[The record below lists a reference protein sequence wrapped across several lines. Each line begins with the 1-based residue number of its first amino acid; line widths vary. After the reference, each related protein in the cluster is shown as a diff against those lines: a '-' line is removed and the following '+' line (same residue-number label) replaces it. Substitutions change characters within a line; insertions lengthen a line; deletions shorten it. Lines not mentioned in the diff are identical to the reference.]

1 MDKTAGN
8 KPEKHICIGILAH
21 VDAGKTT
28 ITEQLL
34 LLGGSIRRAGS
45 VDQGTAQTD
54 WLEVER
60 RRGISVKTACAE
72 IRFGGDIIQLV
83 DTPGHV
89 DFAAEVARSLQAL
102 DGAVLVISGAE
113 GVQAHTKTIFRALS
127 EMKIPTLIV
136 VNKIDRA
143 GFEPEDVKRQIQKQL
158 TPHCIFL
165 QAVENAAD
173 EACRILPEAMLSD
186 WKDPVQEKLG
196 SEMFETLADLDGELE
211 ELYLEEKRPAMSFLL
226 EKLKSL
232 TRTGE
237 AYPAVYVSAKSGKG
251 IRQLAEAM
259 TAFLPDTSLRR
270 TEALAGV
277 VFQVTHDPVMGK
289 AAHIRLFGGKLSSR
303 DFVPIAGQK
312 PEEWEKATQIR
323 KIQGGRFLDAG
334 EMEAGEIAAVYGLS
348 RCRAGDIIGEAR
360 TDRGTGV
367 RGAAFSV
374 EPLLLVQVS
383 IADEQREMELAAAL
397 TELSEEDPLL
407 HYERNPLTRQM
418 YLRVMGTV
426 QIEILQEL
434 LLTRFGLEVEFSR
447 PSVIYKEKPGHV
459 AAGSEVYTMP
469 KPCWAVVELQIE
481 PLPAGSGIVFESA
494 IKEKQLPYRYQNH
507 VRQSVLET
515 FRQGIYGWEVMD
527 AKVTLTGGE
536 HHHVH
541 THPLDFFVATPVAAL
556 RALTASDSV
565 LMEPYVRL
573 QLSAGEEFMG
583 KVLGQILGMRGEFSS
598 PEIEDGNFRLDA
610 VVPLRDSMD
619 YPVTFRSLTSGHG
632 SYHMEFDSYRP
643 CEKGFIETL
652 PRRGVDPLDRA
663 KWILACRSAY

>member
-1 MDKTAGN
+1 MDKTSGN

-158 TPHCIFL
+158 TPHCVFL
-165 QAVENAAD
+165 QVVENAAD
-173 EACRILPEAMLSD
+173 EACGILPEAMLSD
-186 WKDPVQEKLG
+186 WKDSVQEKLG
-196 SEMFETLADLDGELE
+196 FEMFETLADLDGELE

-226 EKLKSL
+226 KKLIRL
-232 TRTGE
+232 TRGGE

-259 TAFLPDTSLRR
+259 IAFLPDTSLRR

-323 KIQGGRFLDAG
+323 KIQGGKFLDAG

-348 RCRAGDIIGEAR
+348 KCRAGDIIGETQ
-360 TDRGTGV
+360 TDRGTGI
-367 RGAAFSV
+367 RRAAFSV

-434 LLTRFGLEVEFSR
+434 LLTRFGLEADFSA
-447 PSVIYKEKPGHV
+447 PSVIYKEKPGHM
-459 AAGSEVYTMP
+459 AAGREVYTMP
-469 KPCWAVVELQIE
+469 KPCWAVVELRIE